1 MTEFKSILSENPS
14 FLELQ
19 AERKA
24 GKSPLYLAGVS
35 DSQAAHL
42 IDSVLEDTAL
52 VVCKDGFTALRM
64 FRDLSFLSE
73 QQVLHFPTREY
84 IFHDVDTAS
93 RDDSRIKV
101 LSQLC
106 QIDGK
111 GIVVTSI
118 DALAKVLPP
127 PALFRESTARICA
140 GQEIDID
147 ALLKKLINAGY
158 TRCDM
163 VEGRGHPDLRPL

>member
-106 QIDGK
+106 QSDGK

-140 GQEIDID
+140 GQ
-147 ALLKKLINAGY
+147 
-158 TRCDM
+158 
-163 VEGRGHPDLRPL
+163 